1 MLGIKDSRE
10 LFYISI
16 WSAETENFIP
26 KKINQ
31 FMQTSFYPIAGV
43 LIRRKKSDMNPLQ
56 QVFVP
61 PILSAQTP
69 TKFII
74 EVANS
79 MYREMF

>member
-1 MLGIKDSRE
+1 
-10 LFYISI
+10 
-16 WSAETENFIP
+16 
-26 KKINQ
+26 
-31 FMQTSFYPIAGV
+31 
-43 LIRRKKSDMNPLQ
+43 MNPLQ

-79 MYREMF
+79 TYQVLCVRIYYYYTAWNIITEKTKHSAL